1 MQKIKLNIAGMT
13 CVNCSNAVMKVAKK
27 IDGVGFANVNFANG
41 VGEFEIKDEQTL
53 EILKERIKK
62 LGYEVI
68 FDASEFEKRQNDH
81 VLYLRNH
88 FFIALVLSALIMGL
102 EMLLP
107 PSFAKNLGVV
117 LLGFIVLFYNGKS
130 FFSHAFLSLKS
141 KNYDMNVLV
150 CLGATSAFIHA
161 IFMLFWGKF
170 LDENLNHLY
179 ISGSAMIITFVLL
192 GKFLE
197 ARSKS
202 KAMDHLKILMDMSP
216 KTTLLIKSDGQT
228 EQVSVNKLQIG
239 DVVAVKNGYGV
250 PSDGVIVQGG
260 AEIDTSA
267 LTGESL
273 PSYKKVGDEV
283 FSGTLNTNGYI
294 SVRITKLANQTL
306 LAQILALL
314 SDAATKQMPISRLAD
329 RVANIFV
336 PSVIFI
342 SILTFF
348 TWIFLTKNFTYAT
361 LSAVC
366 VLIIS
371 CPCALGLATP
381 IAVISG
387 LSRAAKDGVLIKN
400 PQILEILKDVKFAVF
415 DKTGTLTSGKIAV
428 SQCSLS
434 EADLS
439 LISGV
444 EALSEHPISK
454 AIVNFAKDSGV
465 KIAKLNGVFENIV
478 GFGVIYKD
486 ENHEIIV
493 GNARLLEREGIEFLG
508 ENDSQKGQIF
518 CVINKKF
525 VGVITIN
532 DELRSEAKAVIDAL
546 NAKNIT
552 PVMLS
557 GDNEGV
563 VSNVADRLGISEF
576 YANMLPQD
584 KLNVVKKLGE
594 SGKVI
599 FIGDGINDSLSL
611 KQADIGVAIGSGADI
626 AKGASDV
633 VLIKNDLRSV
643 IFMLNLGEKSIKI
656 IKQNLFWAFIYNLI
670 CIPIAAGALY
680 PAFGVLLNPMFGAL
694 SMCFSSVNVV
704 LNSLRLRFAKF

>member
-216 KTTLLIKSDGQT
+216 KTALLIKSDGQT

-348 TWIFLTKNFTYAT
+348 TWILLTKNFTYAT

-387 LSRAAKDGVLIKN
+387 LSRAAKDRVLIKN

-454 AIVNFAKDSGV
+454 AIVNFAKDSGI

-493 GNARLLEREGIEFLG
+493 GNARLLEREGIEFLS
-508 ENDSQKGQIF
+508 ENESQKGQIF
-518 CVINKKF
+518 CAINKKF
-525 VGVITIN
+525 IGVITIN
-532 DELRSEAKAVIDAL
+532 DEIRSEAKAVIDAL
-546 NAKNIT
+546 RTKNIT

-694 SMCFSSVNVV
+694 SMCFSSVNIV

>member
-13 CVNCSNAVMKVAKK
+13 CVNCSNAVTKVAKK

-68 FDASEFEKRQNDH
+68 FDAGEFEKRQNDH

-117 LLGFIVLFYNGKS
+117 LLGSIVLFYNGKS

-216 KTTLLIKSDGQT
+216 KTALLIKSDGQT

-239 DVVAVKNGYGV
+239 DVVAVKNGYAI

-348 TWIFLTKNFTYAT
+348 TWILLTKNFTYAT

-415 DKTGTLTSGKIAV
+415 DKTGTLTSGKIVV
-428 SQCSLS
+428 SQCSLN
-434 EADLS
+434 EADLN

-493 GNARLLEREGIEFLG
+493 GNARLLEREGIEFLS
-508 ENDSQKGQIF
+508 ENESQKGQIF

-546 NAKNIT
+546 RAKNIT

-563 VSNVADRLGISEF
+563 VSNVANRLGISEF